1 MSKIFSFIKKYNE
14 PILNIIIAT
23 LCIIIIYDSLFV
35 EIRYWR
41 AAIFSLLLISNIIN
55 LIKFWKNSQRS
66 DN

>member
-14 PILNIIIAT
+14 PIINIIIAI

-41 AAIFSLLLISNIIN
+41 AAIFGLLLISSIID